1 MRRIFNRQFV
11 SVLMTLLLSL
21 QALAQ
26 TATTSSISGLVTD
39 AEGGVIPN
47 ATVTLKDKSTQLERT
62 ATTNDEGRYVFAN
75 VDAGVYELTVSANGF
90 KKANVAELKADVY
103 TPVYHI

>member
-1 MRRIFNRQFV
+1 MRRIINRPFV
-11 SVLMTLLLSL
+11 SVLLSLVLSL
-21 QALAQ
+21 QAFAQ

-39 AEGGVIPN
+39 PEGGVIPN
-47 ATVTLKDKSTQLERT
+47 ATVTLKDRSTQLERT

-75 VDAGVYELTVSANGF
+75 IDAGIYELTVSANGF
-90 KKANVAELKADVY
+90 KKANVAELKADMY